1 MNKIRS
7 KNFVVNIK
15 NLIVFLFFM
24 FFTIIIWLTLNSNS
38 VNRGYLL
45 FIEFKNAYGIK
56 QGTSI
61 RMRGMN
67 IGHIKNTRINLNSI
81 LVLAH
86 INSRN
91 ILIPRNSIIETNQTG
106 LLNDT
111 VIDIIPLENIEII
124 DRQSLDVFSLE
135 CAQSNI
141 ICNLSIVEGDRG
153 LNYDDLVRATTRISQ
168 RFDDPSFFHL
178 FYLFLQNSIELSSDL
193 INISMDISSVAELLH
208 RYAFSILAGRT

>member
-1 MNKIRS
+1 MNKTRS

-15 NLIVFLFFM
+15 NMIVFLFFM
-24 FFTIIIWLTLNSNS
+24 FFTIIIWLTLNFNS
-38 VNRGYLL
+38 ANRGYLL

-67 IGHIKNTRINLNSI
+67 IGYIKNTRINLNSI

-91 ILIPRNSIIETNQTG
+91 ILIPKNSIIETNQTG

-111 VIDIIPLENIEII
+111 IIDITPLENIKKI
-124 DRQSLDVFSLE
+124 DRKSLDVFSLE
-135 CAQSNI
+135 CARSNI

-168 RFDDPSFFHL
+168 RFDDPSFFYL
-178 FYLFLQNSIELSSDL
+178 FYLFLQNSIELSGDL
-193 INISMDISSVAELLH
+193 INITMDISSIAELLH
-208 RYAFSILAGRT
+208 GYAFSILAGRT